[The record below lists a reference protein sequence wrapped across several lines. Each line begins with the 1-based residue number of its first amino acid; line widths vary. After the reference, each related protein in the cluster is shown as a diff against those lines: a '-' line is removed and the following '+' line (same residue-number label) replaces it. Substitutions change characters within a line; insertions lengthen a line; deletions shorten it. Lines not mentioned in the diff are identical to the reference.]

1 MEHVKG
7 WEQVKILTNV
17 FISPLAKRSI
27 LSGVYEAYATIQ
39 VSGKTAGGGDE
50 ESIGVY
56 KGV

>member
-7 WEQVKILTNV
+7 WEQVKIQTNML
-17 FISPLAKRSI
+17 ISPLAERSI
-27 LSGVYEAYATIQ
+27 LSGVHEAYASIQ